1 MKNKTENQTVRTIE
15 MTFPDYHTEEV
26 ARQIVDY
33 LQAETRG
40 TGIAAVQYNRSEVTQ
55 WGTKIHM
62 AVTTT
67 TKAKDEAVMRMLL
80 NGYKRA
86 RNTFETIAP

>member
-1 MKNKTENQTVRTIE
+1 MKNKTENQTVRTVG
-15 MTFPDYHTEEV
+15 MTFPDYHTKAV

-33 LQAETRG
+33 LQREMRG
-40 TGIAAVQYNRSEVTQ
+40 TSIAAVQYNHSEVTA
-55 WGTKIHM
+55 WGTKITIT
-62 AVTTT
+62 VTTT